1 MIKSTT
7 IVGLSGSLRKASSN
21 TKLLKYIEKE
31 IKLKDGD
38 KHFSFGNIN
47 LPLYNDDLEK
57 EAGIPETVIK
67 LGETLSRASG
77 IIISTPEYNKG
88 ISGALKNSFDWMSR
102 LKPNPFTSK
111 TIAIVSATDGRS
123 GGERSQYMLRMCLT
137 PFDCKIIQTPEV
149 LIGHSSKAFNGDGD
163 LNDENSQASDPEEG
177 VVVTRVTPG
186 SSASGKIMR
195 GDIITDVIVSGDRK
209 PVIDIDSFEE
219 IVDSLS
225 SGDKIALVGRRSGN
239 RFFVAITVD

>member
-21 TKLLKYIEKE
+21 TKLLKYIEKK

-38 KHFSFGNIN
+38 IHFSFGNIN
-47 LPLYNDDLEK
+47 LPFTTTIWKRKPD
-57 EAGIPETVIK
+57 
-67 LGETLSRASG
+67 SRDCYKTWRDSSQASG

-149 LIGHSSKAFNGDGD
+149 LIGHSSRAFNEAGT
-163 LNDENSQASDPEEG
+163 LLMKNLMSC
-177 VVVTRVTPG
+177 
-186 SSASGKIMR
+186 
-195 GDIITDVIVSGDRK
+195 
-209 PVIDIDSFEE
+209 
-219 IVDSLS
+219 
-225 SGDKIALVGRRSGN
+225 
-239 RFFVAITVD
+239 

>member
-21 TKLLKYIEKE
+21 TKLLKYIEKK
-31 IKLKDGD
+31 IKSKHGD
-38 KHFSFGNIN
+38 MHFSFGNIN

-149 LIGHSSKAFNGDGD
+149 LIGHSSRAFND
-163 LNDENSQASDPEEG
+163 
-177 VVVTRVTPG
+177 
-186 SSASGKIMR
+186 SA
-195 GDIITDVIVSGDRK
+195 VSYTHLTLPTNG
-209 PVIDIDSFEE
+209 
-219 IVDSLS
+219 
-225 SGDKIALVGRRSGN
+225 
-239 RFFVAITVD
+239 TV

>member
-21 TKLLKYIEKE
+21 TKLLKYIEKK
-31 IKLKDGD
+31 IKSKDD
-38 KHFSFGNIN
+38 DMHFSFGNIN

-123 GGERSQYMLRMCLT
+123 GGERSQYMLRMCLI

-149 LIGHSSKAFNGDGD
+149 LIGHSSRAFNEAGD
-163 LNDENSQASDPEEG
+163 LTDEKSNDLLDKLLEKFLAQ
-177 VVVTRVTPG
+177 
-186 SSASGKIMR
+186 SSMLRFWNADRQSHFGQIKCSHKKKLIKI
-195 GDIITDVIVSGDRK
+195 
-209 PVIDIDSFEE
+209 
-219 IVDSLS
+219 
-225 SGDKIALVGRRSGN
+225 
-239 RFFVAITVD
+239 

>member
-1 MIKSTT
+1 MIKSKT

-21 TKLLKYIEKE
+21 TKLLKYIEKK
-31 IKLKDGD
+31 IKSKDGD
-38 KHFSFGNIN
+38 MHFSFGDIN

-57 EAGIPETVIK
+57 EDGIPDSVIK
-67 LGETLSRASG
+67 LGESLSKPSG

-111 TIAIVSATDGRS
+111 TVAIVSATDGRS

-149 LIGHSSKAFNGDGD
+149 LIGHSSRAFNEVGD
-163 LNDENSQASDPEEG
+163 LNDEKSNELLEKLLEKFLVQ
-177 VVVTRVTPG
+177 
-186 SSASGKIMR
+186 SSI
-195 GDIITDVIVSGDRK
+195 
-209 PVIDIDSFEE
+209 
-219 IVDSLS
+219 
-225 SGDKIALVGRRSGN
+225 
-239 RFFVAITVD
+239 

>member
-1 MIKSTT
+1 MALRQASHSKKPENNMVKSKT

-21 TKLLKYIEKE
+21 TKLLKYIEKK
-31 IKLKDGD
+31 IKSKDGD
-38 KHFSFGNIN
+38 MHFSFGDIN

-57 EAGIPETVIK
+57 EDGIPEPVIK
-67 LGETLSRASG
+67 LGETLSKASG

-149 LIGHSSKAFNGDGD
+149 LIGHSSRAFNDAGD
-163 LNDENSQASDPEEG
+163 LTDEKSNELLDKLLEKFLAQ
-177 VVVTRVTPG
+177 
-186 SSASGKIMR
+186 SSI
-195 GDIITDVIVSGDRK
+195 
-209 PVIDIDSFEE
+209 
-219 IVDSLS
+219 
-225 SGDKIALVGRRSGN
+225 
-239 RFFVAITVD
+239 

>member
-21 TKLLKYIEKE
+21 TKLLKYIEKK

-38 KHFSFGNIN
+38 IHLSFGNIN

-77 IIISTPEYNKG
+77 IMISTPEYNKG

-149 LIGHSSKAFNGDGD
+149 LIGHSSRAFNEAGD
-163 LNDENSQASDPEEG
+163 LTCLLYTSDAADDP
-177 VVVTRVTPG
+177 
-186 SSASGKIMR
+186 
-195 GDIITDVIVSGDRK
+195 
-209 PVIDIDSFEE
+209 
-219 IVDSLS
+219 
-225 SGDKIALVGRRSGN
+225 
-239 RFFVAITVD
+239 

>member
-21 TKLLKYIEKE
+21 TKLLKYIEKK

-38 KHFSFGNIN
+38 MHFSFGNIN

-149 LIGHSSKAFNGDGD
+149 LIGHSSRAFNEAGD
-163 LNDENSQASDPEEG
+163 LTDEKSNA
-177 VVVTRVTPG
+177 
-186 SSASGKIMR
+186 
-195 GDIITDVIVSGDRK
+195 
-209 PVIDIDSFEE
+209 
-219 IVDSLS
+219 LL
-225 SGDKIALVGRRSGN
+225 DKLLEKFLAQFSI
-239 RFFVAITVD
+239 

>member
-1 MIKSTT
+1 MINTEVDFS
-7 IVGLSGSLRKASSN
+7 LGS
-21 TKLLKYIEKE
+21 I
-31 IKLKDGD
+31 D
-38 KHFSFGNIN
+38 

-57 EAGIPETVIK
+57 EQGVPKSVRE
-67 LGETLSRASG
+67 LGDLLGRASG

-149 LIGHSSKAFNGDGD
+149 LIGHSSRAFNDAGD
-163 LNDENSQASDPEEG
+163 LADEKSNE
-177 VVVTRVTPG
+177 
-186 SSASGKIMR
+186 
-195 GDIITDVIVSGDRK
+195 
-209 PVIDIDSFEE
+209 
-219 IVDSLS
+219 LL
-225 SGDKIALVGRRSGN
+225 DKLLEKFLAQYSI
-239 RFFVAITVD
+239 

>member
-1 MIKSTT
+1 MIKSKT

-21 TKLLKYIEKE
+21 TKLLKYIEKK
-31 IKLKDGD
+31 IKSKNCDM
-38 KHFSFGNIN
+38 HFSFGDIN

-57 EAGIPETVIK
+57 EDGIPDSVIK
-67 LGETLSRASG
+67 LGESLSKASG

-111 TIAIVSATDGRS
+111 TVAIVSATDGRS

-149 LIGHSSKAFNGDGD
+149 LIGHSSRAFNEVGD
-163 LNDENSQASDPEEG
+163 LNDEKSNELLEKLLEKFLTQ
-177 VVVTRVTPG
+177 
-186 SSASGKIMR
+186 SSI
-195 GDIITDVIVSGDRK
+195 
-209 PVIDIDSFEE
+209 
-219 IVDSLS
+219 
-225 SGDKIALVGRRSGN
+225 
-239 RFFVAITVD
+239 

>member
-21 TKLLKYIEKE
+21 TKLLKHIEKK
-31 IKLKDGD
+31 IKSRDED
-38 KHFSFGNIN
+38 VHFSFGNIN

-67 LGETLSRASG
+67 LGETLSQASR

-149 LIGHSSKAFNGDGD
+149 LIGHSSRAFNDAGD
-163 LNDENSQASDPEEG
+163 LTDEKSNELLDKLLEKFLAQ
-177 VVVTRVTPG
+177 
-186 SSASGKIMR
+186 SSI
-195 GDIITDVIVSGDRK
+195 
-209 PVIDIDSFEE
+209 
-219 IVDSLS
+219 
-225 SGDKIALVGRRSGN
+225 
-239 RFFVAITVD
+239 